1 MTTSTIIRLRAIK
14 QSLILAALLLAAC
27 QNGEPLAEA
36 RGPWRPLNTGYW
48 MSAPADLNPQLN
60 HDDR

>member
-1 MTTSTIIRLRAIK
+1 MTTPTIIRLRAIK

-36 RGPWRPLNTGYW
+36 HGPWRQLNVGYW
-48 MSAPADLNPQLN
+48 TPGPADLNPQIQA
-60 HDDR
+60 RQ